1 MFFISVELLEW
12 VGSAQT
18 AFQSQ
23 KTNKLN
29 NTIWMTNQGYCKKQE
44 KHSLFSFYI
53 AFFEI

>member
-44 KHSLFSFYI
+44 KHS
-53 AFFEI
+53 